1 MKMDD
6 ATLIPDLFHSF
17 ASSCWNLFFQVDPN
31 NPDRLTLEG
40 VVCLFDSIGIDV
52 ESVTI
57 RWKKNSRIRSFS
69 IYATKW
75 TASVCILSL
84 WTILTCFPQNMGISC
99 FQWSMGRI
107 DTFGELKQILPTW
120 REEMRNLE
128 LFKVWVYCCF
138 PSHSRSTITSFSI
151 PAKLRQMECERD
163 STQTAQFFSGECCLV
178 SNIPFSLPIPRL
190 FSPNGLAKRGSIT
203 MNGRWASCSS
213 NSTRA
218 FPIPPPSSVKSVL
231 SCPFLSHSHSRLLA
245 ASNST
250 FSPIP
255 FPCLFAQ
262 THHISTAVS
271 FFSSSWMCTQ
281 QKSPLSHASTI
292 YASRASLFL
301 FPTLA

>member
-1 MKMDD
+1 
-6 ATLIPDLFHSF
+6 
-17 ASSCWNLFFQVDPN
+17 
-31 NPDRLTLEG
+31 
-40 VVCLFDSIGIDV
+40 
-52 ESVTI
+52 
-57 RWKKNSRIRSFS
+57 
-69 IYATKW
+69 
-75 TASVCILSL
+75 
-84 WTILTCFPQNMGISC
+84 MGISC
-99 FQWSMGRI
+99 LLLSMGRI
-107 DTFGELKQILPTW
+107 DTFGKLKQIIPAW
-120 REEMRNLE
+120 REEMRNPE

-138 PSHSRSTITSFSI
+138 PSHSRSTLTSFSI

-163 STQTAQFFSGECCLV
+163 FTQTAQFFFGECYLV
-178 SNIPFSLPIPRL
+178 SSIPFSLPIPRL

-218 FPIPPPSSVKSVL
+218 FPIIPPPSSVKSVL
-231 SCPFLSHSHSRLLA
+231 SFPFLSLSRSRLLA

-255 FPCLFAQ
+255 FPCLFAQTHHISTAVAQ